1 MTLHIDI
8 KKELDGHTASVPT
21 IKGCEVWSD
30 EYEVALN
37 KIINLIA
44 YYLKLD
50 KNFKYRLDITL
61 NSPELV
67 SYTINIYKPH

>member
-8 KKELDGHTASVPT
+8 KKEIDGYTASVPA

-30 EYEVALN
+30 EHEVALN

-44 YYLKLD
+44 YYLKFD

-67 SYTINIYKPH
+67 SYIINIYKSY

>member
-8 KKELDGHTASVPT
+8 KKEIDGYTAKVPT
-21 IKGCEVWSD
+21 IKGCETWSD
-30 EYEVALN
+30 EYEAALS